1 MVSILIVDDQPY
13 IQELFSQ
20 ELMGEGYKVL
30 STGDAESAKVCLENS
45 KPDLVLLDLFLNGF
59 EGWNVLHEIKRKNPH
74 LPVLI
79 VTAYDTY
86 ADDPR
91 LSQADGYMVKSFAH
105 FDELKNKI
113 ADVLGLQQ
121 VG

>member
-59 EGWNVLHEIKRKNPH
+59 EGWNVLHEIKRKDPH

-86 ADDPR
+86 ADDRAGHGRARCPFYSLR
-91 LSQADGYMVKSFAH
+91 KA
-105 FDELKNKI
+105 LKWKPTQS
-113 ADVLGLQQ
+113 LKQ
-121 VG
+121 